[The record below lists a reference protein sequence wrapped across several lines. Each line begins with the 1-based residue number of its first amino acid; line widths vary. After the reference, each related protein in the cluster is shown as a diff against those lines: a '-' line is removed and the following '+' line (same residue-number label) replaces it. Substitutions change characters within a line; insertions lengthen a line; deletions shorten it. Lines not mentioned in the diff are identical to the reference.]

1 MKHTLTRRTAW
12 LQLALIASLGTGLLA
27 PAHAHS
33 KEDHSAHAAR
43 AAAGL
48 ARSEGRYQMPPVKVV
63 RQDGQRLDFRQAID
77 DGRPVL
83 LNFIYTSCT
92 AICPVTSQVFSET
105 RERLGADR
113 DAIHVVSVSID
124 PDYDTRP
131 RMAEYA
137 QRFSSG
143 GAWSFFSA
151 SQADSIAIQKAFKT
165 YQGDKM
171 NHVPVTFLRAA
182 PGEPWIRLDGFAS
195 PSVLVTEIR
204 TLKGAAAAQSLK
216 TPSTLVVKTAA
227 SQ

>member
-1 MKHTLTRRTAW
+1 MKHTPTRRAAW
-12 LQLALIASLGTGLLA
+12 LQLALIASLGAGLLA
-27 PAHAHS
+27 PLQAHS

-43 AAAGL
+43 AASGL
-48 ARSEGRYQMPPVKVV
+48 ARSEVRYQMPSVKVV

-105 RERLGADR
+105 RERLGANR

-124 PDYDTRP
+124 PDFDTQA

-137 QRFSSG
+137 QRFSAG
-143 GAWSFFSA
+143 GAWSFFGA
-151 SQADSIAIQKAFKT
+151 SQADSVAIQKAFKT

-195 PSVLVTEIR
+195 PTVLVTEIR
-204 TLKGAAAAQSLK
+204 TLKAAAAVK
-216 TPSTLVVKTAA
+216 TPSSLVVKTAA

>member
-1 MKHTLTRRTAW
+1 MKLTMFRGADW
-12 LQLALIASLGTGLLA
+12 LRLALAASLAGGLFA
-27 PAHAHS
+27 PMAAHS
-33 KEDHSAHAAR
+33 AEDHSAHAAH

-48 ARSEGRYQMPPVKVV
+48 TRSEVSYKMPAVKVV
-63 RQDGQRLDFRQAID
+63 RQDGQRMDFRQAID

-105 RERLGADR
+105 RERLGTDR

-124 PDYDTRP
+124 PDFDTRA

-137 QRFSSG
+137 QRFSTG

-151 SQADSIAIQKAFKT
+151 SQADSIAIQKAFLA

-182 PGEPWIRLDGFAS
+182 PGEPWIRMDGFAS
-195 PSVLVTEIR
+195 PSVLVREIR
-204 TLKGAAAAQSLK
+204 TVKSASAAQK
-216 TPSTLVVKTAA
+216 PKPSSSLVVKTAA